1 MLVRTVLPIKRKGVP
16 QHHESEFDLNT
27 KERKERIRTT
37 IKKKSKRKIDSSQE
51 EKKKKVQKKTRFLD
65 QLQKLLQ
72 KKKYIVLKTKRKD

>member
-37 IKKKSKRKIDSSQE
+37 IKKRSKRKIDSSQE
-51 EKKKKVQKKTRFLD
+51 EKKKKVQKRNQVSRSITKTSSE
-65 QLQKLLQ
+65 
-72 KKKYIVLKTKRKD
+72 KKIYCPKD